1 MRKGGL
7 AFMLKVQGLRGSARL
22 REGTDRVRK
31 RIGVLGAAL
40 GVLALTLTLPGYCD
54 IDVNASTQKVMKA
67 IFNMLLFGGIAMTAV
82 GIGMLVKTVISMSQG
97 DQAQPGALGRAVAF
111 TLGGIVLA
119 AMKTIITTVTGQ
131 DPTTITIF

>member
-1 MRKGGL
+1 MRKGML
-7 AFMLKVQGLRGSARL
+7 AFSQKVQGFWGRIWMRSA
-22 REGTDRVRK
+22 V
-31 RIGVLGAAL
+31 VGAL
-40 GVLALTLTLPGYCD
+40 LLSMVGHCD

-131 DPTTITIF
+131 DPTAITIF

>member
-7 AFMLKVQGLRGSARL
+7 AFMLKVQGLRGSVRL

-31 RIGVLGAAL
+31 RIGSLGAAL
-40 GVLALTLTLPGYCD
+40 GVLALTLPGYCD
-54 IDVNASTQKVMKA
+54 VDVNASTQKVMKA